1 MRISD
6 WSSDVCSSDLSA
18 TDRETLSHPLAG
30 QVWDLLNKRY
40 PQRPF
45 GLDGSLQLDL
55 GIDSLEWVTLSL
67 EIERRLG
74 IGLDEA
80 ELAEVYTVREL
91 IQAVQRAAQ
100 RTDGRA
106 PAQRKVVAEAARR
119 RIEPGHLGHRL
130 LAITLFAVTR
140 LPIRLLLARKSH
152 V

>member
-74 IGLDEA
+74 IGLDE
-80 ELAEVYTVREL
+80 
-91 IQAVQRAAQ
+91 
-100 RTDGRA
+100 D
-106 PAQRKVVAEAARR
+106 RKS
-119 RIEPGHLGHRL
+119 
-130 LAITLFAVTR
+130 TR
-140 LPIRLLLARKSH
+140 LNSSH
-152 V
+152 YCASRMPSSA

>member
-67 EIERRLG
+67 EIERRP
-74 IGLDEA
+74 I
-80 ELAEVYTVREL
+80 
-91 IQAVQRAAQ
+91 
-100 RTDGRA
+100 GRA
-106 PAQRKVVAEAARR
+106 SCRERVCPYVSISVVAVSFK
-119 RIEPGHLGHRL
+119 INNLPFS
-130 LAITLFAVTR
+130 LFFCFF
-140 LPIRLLLARKSH
+140 SFYFF
-152 V
+152 